1 MKDDIILQV
10 ENLHTGFLVDNV
22 PLEAV
27 SGVSFSLK
35 AGRVLGVVGESGCG
49 KSVTAHSI
57 MQLLPKYGRITEGS
71 ITYTRA
77 TGEKIEIQKLRRT
90 GNQMRQI
97 RGKEISMIFQEPM
110 SSLNPVITVGDQI
123 MENILTHE
131 EVSKEEAKQ
140 RAIDLLAEVGI
151 SRPEKVVD
159 NYPFQLSG
167 GMARKVLLSTALAS
181 DSKVIIADEPTP
193 GLDEES
199 LNEVLK
205 DFRDIA
211 DSGRAILMITHDI
224 MAALKIADK
233 VAIFYAGSTLEIANT
248 SDFKQKEV
256 ELRHPY
262 TKALYKALP
271 NHDFVPIDDKTQP
284 LPNELPKGCVFSD
297 RCPLKDK
304 NCENQVPKIREI
316 RNGKVRCIHAT

>member
-1 MKDDIILQV
+1 MSKEPILKVKDLGISFSQYTNGLVRRDLNVIRNLDIELYEGEILAVVGSSGSGKSLLAHAILGILPDNACTQGDIIYKGEILDEKRKEKLRGDEIVLIPQSV
-10 ENLHTGFLVDNV
+10 NYLDPLKKVGKQIKISIKDKDKKTQDKIVDN
-22 PLEAV
+22 L
-27 SGVSFSLK
+27 FK
-35 AGRVLGVVGESGCG
+35 
-49 KSVTAHSI
+49 
-57 MQLLPKYGRITEGS
+57 KYNLD
-71 ITYTRA
+71 
-77 TGEKIEIQKLRRT
+77 K
-90 GNQMRQI
+90 
-97 RGKEISMIFQEPM
+97 
-110 SSLNPVITVGDQI
+110 
-123 MENILTHE
+123 
-131 EVSKEEAKQ
+131 
-140 RAIDLLAEVGI
+140 
-151 SRPEKVVD
+151 KVK
-159 NYPFQLSG
+159 NYYPFQLSG

-316 RNGKVRCIHAT
+316 RNGKVRCIYAT

>member
-1 MKDDIILQV
+1 MSKEPILKVKDLGISFSQYTNGLVRRDLNVIRNLDIELYEGEILAVVGSSGSGKSLLAHAILGILPDNACTQGDIIYKGEILDEKRKEKLRGDEIVLIPQSV
-10 ENLHTGFLVDNV
+10 NYLDPLKKVGKQIKISIKDKDKKTQDEIVDN
-22 PLEAV
+22 L
-27 SGVSFSLK
+27 FK
-35 AGRVLGVVGESGCG
+35 
-49 KSVTAHSI
+49 
-57 MQLLPKYGRITEGS
+57 KYNLD
-71 ITYTRA
+71 
-77 TGEKIEIQKLRRT
+77 K
-90 GNQMRQI
+90 
-97 RGKEISMIFQEPM
+97 
-110 SSLNPVITVGDQI
+110 
-123 MENILTHE
+123 
-131 EVSKEEAKQ
+131 
-140 RAIDLLAEVGI
+140 
-151 SRPEKVVD
+151 KVK
-159 NYPFQLSG
+159 NYYPFQLSG

-271 NHDFVPIDDKTQP
+271 NHEFVPIDDKTQP

>member
-1 MKDDIILQV
+1 MSKEPILKVKDLGISFSQYTNGLVRRDLNVIRNLDIELYEGEILAVVGSSGSGKSLLAHAILGILPDNACTQGDMIYKGEILDEKRKEKLRGDEIV
-10 ENLHTGFLVDNV
+10 LIPQSVNYLDPLKKVGKQIKISIKDKDKKTQDEIVDN
-22 PLEAV
+22 L
-27 SGVSFSLK
+27 FK
-35 AGRVLGVVGESGCG
+35 
-49 KSVTAHSI
+49 
-57 MQLLPKYGRITEGS
+57 KYNLD
-71 ITYTRA
+71 
-77 TGEKIEIQKLRRT
+77 K
-90 GNQMRQI
+90 
-97 RGKEISMIFQEPM
+97 
-110 SSLNPVITVGDQI
+110 
-123 MENILTHE
+123 
-131 EVSKEEAKQ
+131 
-140 RAIDLLAEVGI
+140 
-151 SRPEKVVD
+151 KVK
-159 NYPFQLSG
+159 NYYPFQLSG

>member
-1 MKDDIILQV
+1 VRRDLNVIRNLDIELYEGEILAVVGSSGSGKSLLAHAILGILPDNACTQGDIIYKGEILDEKRKEKLRGDEIVLIPQSV
-10 ENLHTGFLVDNV
+10 NYLDPLKKVGKQIKISIKDKDKKTQDEIVDN
-22 PLEAV
+22 L
-27 SGVSFSLK
+27 FK
-35 AGRVLGVVGESGCG
+35 
-49 KSVTAHSI
+49 
-57 MQLLPKYGRITEGS
+57 KYNLD
-71 ITYTRA
+71 
-77 TGEKIEIQKLRRT
+77 K
-90 GNQMRQI
+90 
-97 RGKEISMIFQEPM
+97 
-110 SSLNPVITVGDQI
+110 
-123 MENILTHE
+123 
-131 EVSKEEAKQ
+131 
-140 RAIDLLAEVGI
+140 
-151 SRPEKVVD
+151 KVK
-159 NYPFQLSG
+159 NYYPFQLSG

>member
-1 MKDDIILQV
+1 MSKEPILKVKDLGISFSQYTNGLVRRDLNVIRNLDIELYEGEILAVVGSSGSGKSLLAHAILGILPDNACTQGDIIYKGEILDEKRKEKLRGDEIVLIPQSV
-10 ENLHTGFLVDNV
+10 NYLDPLKKVGKQIKISIKDKDKKTQDEIVDN
-22 PLEAV
+22 L
-27 SGVSFSLK
+27 FK
-35 AGRVLGVVGESGCG
+35 
-49 KSVTAHSI
+49 
-57 MQLLPKYGRITEGS
+57 KYNLD
-71 ITYTRA
+71 
-77 TGEKIEIQKLRRT
+77 K
-90 GNQMRQI
+90 
-97 RGKEISMIFQEPM
+97 
-110 SSLNPVITVGDQI
+110 
-123 MENILTHE
+123 
-131 EVSKEEAKQ
+131 
-140 RAIDLLAEVGI
+140 
-151 SRPEKVVD
+151 KVK
-159 NYPFQLSG
+159 NYYPFQLSG

-316 RNGKVRCIHAT
+316 RNGKVRCIYAT

>member
-1 MKDDIILQV
+1 MSKEPILKVKDLGISFSQYTNGLVRGDLNVIRNLDIELYEGEILAVVGSSGSGKSLLAHAILGILPDNACTQGDIIY
-10 ENLHTGFLVDNV
+10 
-22 PLEAV
+22 
-27 SGVSFSLK
+27 K
-35 AGRVLGVVGESGCG
+35 GE
-49 KSVTAHSI
+49 I
-57 MQLLPKYGRITEGS
+57 LD
-71 ITYTRA
+71 
-77 TGEKIEIQKLRRT
+77 EKRKEKLR
-90 GNQMRQI
+90 GDEIVLIPQSVNYLDPLKKVGKQI
-97 RGKEISMIFQEPM
+97 KISIKDKDKKTQDEI
-110 SSLNPVITVGDQI
+110 GD
-123 MENILTHE
+123 NLF
-131 EVSKEEAKQ
+131 KKYNL
-140 RAIDLLAEVGI
+140 DK
-151 SRPEKVVD
+151 KVK
-159 NYPFQLSG
+159 NYYPFQLSG

-304 NCENQVPKIREI
+304 NCENQAPKIREI

>member
-1 MKDDIILQV
+1 MSKEPILKVKDLGISFSQYTNGLVRRDLNVIRNLDIELYEGEILAVVGSSGSGKSLLAHAILGILPDNACTQGDIIY
-10 ENLHTGFLVDNV
+10 
-22 PLEAV
+22 
-27 SGVSFSLK
+27 K
-35 AGRVLGVVGESGCG
+35 GE
-49 KSVTAHSI
+49 I
-57 MQLLPKYGRITEGS
+57 LD
-71 ITYTRA
+71 
-77 TGEKIEIQKLRRT
+77 EKRKEKLR
-90 GNQMRQI
+90 GDEIVLIPQSVNYLDPLKKVGKQI
-97 RGKEISMIFQEPM
+97 KISIKDKDKKTQDEIVHNLFKKYN
-110 SSLNPVITVGDQI
+110 LD
-123 MENILTHE
+123 
-131 EVSKEEAKQ
+131 K
-140 RAIDLLAEVGI
+140 
-151 SRPEKVVD
+151 KVK
-159 NYPFQLSG
+159 NYYPFQLSG

>member
-1 MKDDIILQV
+1 MSKEPILKVKDLGISFSQYTNGLVRGDLNVIRNLDIELYEGEILAVVGSSGSGKSLLAHAILGILPDNACTQGDIIYKGEILDEKRKEKLRGDEIVLIPQSV
-10 ENLHTGFLVDNV
+10 NYLDPLKKVGKQIKISIKDKDKKTQDEIVDN
-22 PLEAV
+22 L
-27 SGVSFSLK
+27 FK
-35 AGRVLGVVGESGCG
+35 
-49 KSVTAHSI
+49 
-57 MQLLPKYGRITEGS
+57 KYNLD
-71 ITYTRA
+71 
-77 TGEKIEIQKLRRT
+77 K
-90 GNQMRQI
+90 
-97 RGKEISMIFQEPM
+97 
-110 SSLNPVITVGDQI
+110 
-123 MENILTHE
+123 
-131 EVSKEEAKQ
+131 
-140 RAIDLLAEVGI
+140 
-151 SRPEKVVD
+151 KVK
-159 NYPFQLSG
+159 NYYPFQLSG

-224 MAALKIADK
+224 MAALKIAVK

>member
-1 MKDDIILQV
+1 MSKEPILKIKDLGISFSQYTNGLVRGDLNVIRNLDIELFEGEILAVVGSSGSGKSLLAHAILGILPDNACTQGDIIYKGEILDEKRKEKLRGDEIVLIPQSV
-10 ENLHTGFLVDNV
+10 NYLDPLKKVGKQIKISIKDKDKKTQDEIVDN
-22 PLEAV
+22 L
-27 SGVSFSLK
+27 FK
-35 AGRVLGVVGESGCG
+35 
-49 KSVTAHSI
+49 
-57 MQLLPKYGRITEGS
+57 KYNLD
-71 ITYTRA
+71 
-77 TGEKIEIQKLRRT
+77 K
-90 GNQMRQI
+90 
-97 RGKEISMIFQEPM
+97 
-110 SSLNPVITVGDQI
+110 
-123 MENILTHE
+123 
-131 EVSKEEAKQ
+131 
-140 RAIDLLAEVGI
+140 
-151 SRPEKVVD
+151 KVK
-159 NYPFQLSG
+159 NYYPFQLSG

>member
-1 MKDDIILQV
+1 MSKEPILKVKDLGISFSQYTNGLVRGDLNVIRNLDIELYEGEILAVVGSSGSGKSLLAHAILGILPDNACTQGDISYKGEILDEKRKEKLRGDEIV
-10 ENLHTGFLVDNV
+10 LIPQSVNYLDPLKKVGKQIKISIKDKDKKTQDEIVDN
-22 PLEAV
+22 L
-27 SGVSFSLK
+27 FK
-35 AGRVLGVVGESGCG
+35 
-49 KSVTAHSI
+49 
-57 MQLLPKYGRITEGS
+57 KYNLD
-71 ITYTRA
+71 
-77 TGEKIEIQKLRRT
+77 K
-90 GNQMRQI
+90 
-97 RGKEISMIFQEPM
+97 
-110 SSLNPVITVGDQI
+110 
-123 MENILTHE
+123 
-131 EVSKEEAKQ
+131 
-140 RAIDLLAEVGI
+140 
-151 SRPEKVVD
+151 KVK
-159 NYPFQLSG
+159 NYYPFQLSG

-205 DFRDIA
+205 DFRDIV

>member
-1 MKDDIILQV
+1 MSKEPILKVKDLGISFSQYTNGLVRGDLNVIRNLDIELYEGEILAVVGSSGSGKSLLAHAILGILPDNACTQGDIIYKGEILDEKRKEKLRGDEIVLIPQSV
-10 ENLHTGFLVDNV
+10 NYLDPLKKVGKQIKISIKDKDKKTQDEIVDN
-22 PLEAV
+22 L
-27 SGVSFSLK
+27 FK
-35 AGRVLGVVGESGCG
+35 
-49 KSVTAHSI
+49 
-57 MQLLPKYGRITEGS
+57 KYNLD
-71 ITYTRA
+71 
-77 TGEKIEIQKLRRT
+77 K
-90 GNQMRQI
+90 
-97 RGKEISMIFQEPM
+97 
-110 SSLNPVITVGDQI
+110 
-123 MENILTHE
+123 
-131 EVSKEEAKQ
+131 
-140 RAIDLLAEVGI
+140 
-151 SRPEKVVD
+151 KVK
-159 NYPFQLSG
+159 NYYPFQLSG

-205 DFRDIA
+205 DFRVIA

>member
-1 MKDDIILQV
+1 MSKEPILKVKDLGISFSQYTNGLVRRDLNVIRNLDIELYEGEILAVVGSSGSGKSLLAHAILGILPDNACTQGDIIYKGEILDEKRKEKLRGDEIVLIPQSV
-10 ENLHTGFLVDNV
+10 NYLDPLKKVGKQIKISIKDKDKKTQDEIVDN
-22 PLEAV
+22 L
-27 SGVSFSLK
+27 FK
-35 AGRVLGVVGESGCG
+35 
-49 KSVTAHSI
+49 
-57 MQLLPKYGRITEGS
+57 KYNLD
-71 ITYTRA
+71 
-77 TGEKIEIQKLRRT
+77 K
-90 GNQMRQI
+90 
-97 RGKEISMIFQEPM
+97 
-110 SSLNPVITVGDQI
+110 
-123 MENILTHE
+123 
-131 EVSKEEAKQ
+131 
-140 RAIDLLAEVGI
+140 
-151 SRPEKVVD
+151 KVK
-159 NYPFQLSG
+159 NYYPFQLSG

-284 LPNELPKGCVFSD
+284 LPNELPKGCIFSD

-316 RNGKVRCIHAT
+316 RNGKVRCIYAT

>member
-1 MKDDIILQV
+1 MSKEPILKVKDLGISFSQYTNGLVRGDLNVIRNLDIELYEGEILAVVGSSGSGKSLLAHAILGILPDNACTQGDIIYKGEILDEKRKEKLRGDEIVLIPQSV
-10 ENLHTGFLVDNV
+10 NYLDPLKKVGKQIKISIKDKDKKTQDEIVDN
-22 PLEAV
+22 L
-27 SGVSFSLK
+27 FK
-35 AGRVLGVVGESGCG
+35 
-49 KSVTAHSI
+49 
-57 MQLLPKYGRITEGS
+57 KYNLD
-71 ITYTRA
+71 
-77 TGEKIEIQKLRRT
+77 K
-90 GNQMRQI
+90 
-97 RGKEISMIFQEPM
+97 
-110 SSLNPVITVGDQI
+110 
-123 MENILTHE
+123 
-131 EVSKEEAKQ
+131 
-140 RAIDLLAEVGI
+140 
-151 SRPEKVVD
+151 KVK
-159 NYPFQLSG
+159 NYYPFQLSG

-284 LPNELPKGCVFSD
+284 LPNELHKG
-297 RCPLKDK
+297 
-304 NCENQVPKIREI
+304 
-316 RNGKVRCIHAT
+316 

>member
-1 MKDDIILQV
+1 MKEPILKV
-10 ENLHTGFLVDNV
+10 ENLGISFSQYTNGLVRRDLNVIRNLDIELYEGEILAVVGSSGSGKSLLAHAILGILPDNACTQGDIIYKGEILDEKRKEKLRGDEIVLIPQSVNYLDPLKKVGKQIKISIKDKDKKTQDEIVDN
-22 PLEAV
+22 L
-27 SGVSFSLK
+27 FK
-35 AGRVLGVVGESGCG
+35 
-49 KSVTAHSI
+49 
-57 MQLLPKYGRITEGS
+57 KYNLD
-71 ITYTRA
+71 
-77 TGEKIEIQKLRRT
+77 K
-90 GNQMRQI
+90 
-97 RGKEISMIFQEPM
+97 
-110 SSLNPVITVGDQI
+110 
-123 MENILTHE
+123 
-131 EVSKEEAKQ
+131 
-140 RAIDLLAEVGI
+140 
-151 SRPEKVVD
+151 KVK
-159 NYPFQLSG
+159 NYYPFQLSG

>member
-1 MKDDIILQV
+1 MSKEPILKVKDLGISFSQYTNGLVRRDLNVIRNLDIELYEGEILAVVGSSGSGKSLLAHAILGILPDNACTQGDIIYKGEILDEKRKEKLRGDEIVLIPQSV
-10 ENLHTGFLVDNV
+10 NYLDPLKKVGKQIKISIKDKDKKTQDEIVDN
-22 PLEAV
+22 L
-27 SGVSFSLK
+27 FK
-35 AGRVLGVVGESGCG
+35 
-49 KSVTAHSI
+49 
-57 MQLLPKYGRITEGS
+57 KYNLD
-71 ITYTRA
+71 
-77 TGEKIEIQKLRRT
+77 K
-90 GNQMRQI
+90 
-97 RGKEISMIFQEPM
+97 
-110 SSLNPVITVGDQI
+110 
-123 MENILTHE
+123 
-131 EVSKEEAKQ
+131 
-140 RAIDLLAEVGI
+140 
-151 SRPEKVVD
+151 KVK
-159 NYPFQLSG
+159 NYYPFQLSG

-316 RNGKVRCIHAT
+316 RNGKGRCIHAT

>member
-1 MKDDIILQV
+1 MSKEPILKVKDLGISFSQYTNGLVRRDLNVIRNLDIELYEGEILAVVGSSGSGKSLLAHAILGILPDNACTQGDIIYKGEILDEKRKEKLRGDEIVLIPQSV
-10 ENLHTGFLVDNV
+10 NYLDPLKKVGKQIKISIKDKDKKTQDEIVDN
-22 PLEAV
+22 L
-27 SGVSFSLK
+27 FK
-35 AGRVLGVVGESGCG
+35 
-49 KSVTAHSI
+49 
-57 MQLLPKYGRITEGS
+57 KYNLD
-71 ITYTRA
+71 
-77 TGEKIEIQKLRRT
+77 K
-90 GNQMRQI
+90 
-97 RGKEISMIFQEPM
+97 
-110 SSLNPVITVGDQI
+110 
-123 MENILTHE
+123 
-131 EVSKEEAKQ
+131 
-140 RAIDLLAEVGI
+140 
-151 SRPEKVVD
+151 KVK
-159 NYPFQLSG
+159 NYYPFQLSG

-211 DSGRAILMITHDI
+211 DSGHAILMITHDI

>member
-1 MKDDIILQV
+1 MSKEPILKVKDLGISFSQYTNGLVRRDLNVIRNLDIELYEGEILAVVGSSGSGKSLLAHAILGILPDNACTQGDIIYKGEILDEKRKEKLRGDEIVLIPQSV
-10 ENLHTGFLVDNV
+10 NYLDPLKKVGKQIKISIKDKDKKTQDEIVDN
-22 PLEAV
+22 L
-27 SGVSFSLK
+27 FK
-35 AGRVLGVVGESGCG
+35 
-49 KSVTAHSI
+49 
-57 MQLLPKYGRITEGS
+57 KYNLD
-71 ITYTRA
+71 
-77 TGEKIEIQKLRRT
+77 K
-90 GNQMRQI
+90 
-97 RGKEISMIFQEPM
+97 
-110 SSLNPVITVGDQI
+110 
-123 MENILTHE
+123 
-131 EVSKEEAKQ
+131 
-140 RAIDLLAEVGI
+140 
-151 SRPEKVVD
+151 KVK
-159 NYPFQLSG
+159 NYYPFQLSG

-211 DSGRAILMITHDI
+211 DSRRAILMITHDI

>member
-1 MKDDIILQV
+1 MKKEPILSV
-10 ENLHTGFLVDNV
+10 KDLGI
-22 PLEAV
+22 
-27 SGVSFSLK
+27 SFSQYTKGLRRRELEVITNLDIDLYEGEIL
-35 AGRVLGVVGESGCG
+35 AVVGSSGSG
-49 KSVTAHSI
+49 KSLLAHAI
-57 MQLLPKYGRITEGS
+57 LGILPDNATTEGNIIYKGKS
-71 ITYTRA
+71 LSLKDK
-77 TGEKIEIQKLRRT
+77 EKLRGR
-90 GNQMRQI
+90 
-97 RGKEISMIFQEPM
+97 EIVFIPQSVNFLDPLMKVSKQVKI
-110 SSLNPVITVGDQI
+110 SI
-123 MENILTHE
+123 EN
-131 EVSKEEAKQ
+131 KEEANKRQ
-140 RAIDLLAEVGI
+140 RKIFNKYELD
-151 SRPEKVVD
+151 KKVD
-159 NYPFQLSG
+159 NLYPFELSG
-167 GMARKVLLSTALAS
+167 GMARKVLLSTALVS
-181 DSKVIIADEPTP
+181 DCKVIIADEPTP

>member
-1 MKDDIILQV
+1 MSKEPILKVKDLGISFSQYTNGLVRGDLNVIRNLDIELYEGEILAVVGSSGSGKSLLAHAILGILPDNACTQGDIIYKGEILDEKRKEKLRGDEIVLIPQSV
-10 ENLHTGFLVDNV
+10 NYLDPLKKVGKQIKISIKDKDKKTQDEIVDN
-22 PLEAV
+22 L
-27 SGVSFSLK
+27 FK
-35 AGRVLGVVGESGCG
+35 
-49 KSVTAHSI
+49 
-57 MQLLPKYGRITEGS
+57 KYNLD
-71 ITYTRA
+71 
-77 TGEKIEIQKLRRT
+77 K
-90 GNQMRQI
+90 
-97 RGKEISMIFQEPM
+97 
-110 SSLNPVITVGDQI
+110 
-123 MENILTHE
+123 
-131 EVSKEEAKQ
+131 
-140 RAIDLLAEVGI
+140 
-151 SRPEKVVD
+151 KVK
-159 NYPFQLSG
+159 NYYPFQLSG

-205 DFRDIA
+205 DLA

>member
-1 MKDDIILQV
+1 MSKEPILKVKDLGISFSQYTNVLVRGDLNVIRNLDIELYEGEILAVVGSSGSGKSLLAHAILGILPDNAFTQGDIIYKGEILDEKRKEKLRGDEIVLIPQSV
-10 ENLHTGFLVDNV
+10 NYLDPLKKVGKQIKISIKDKDKKTQDEIVDN
-22 PLEAV
+22 L
-27 SGVSFSLK
+27 FK
-35 AGRVLGVVGESGCG
+35 
-49 KSVTAHSI
+49 
-57 MQLLPKYGRITEGS
+57 KYNLD
-71 ITYTRA
+71 
-77 TGEKIEIQKLRRT
+77 K
-90 GNQMRQI
+90 
-97 RGKEISMIFQEPM
+97 
-110 SSLNPVITVGDQI
+110 
-123 MENILTHE
+123 
-131 EVSKEEAKQ
+131 
-140 RAIDLLAEVGI
+140 
-151 SRPEKVVD
+151 KVK
-159 NYPFQLSG
+159 NYYPFQLSG

>member
-1 MKDDIILQV
+1 MSKEPILKVKDLGISFSQYTNGLVRGDLNVIRNLDIELYEGEILAVVGSSGSGKSLLAHAILGILPDNACTQGDIIYKGEILDEKRKEKLRGDEIVLIPQSV
-10 ENLHTGFLVDNV
+10 NYLDPLKKVGKQIKISIKDKDKKTQDEIVDN
-22 PLEAV
+22 L
-27 SGVSFSLK
+27 FK
-35 AGRVLGVVGESGCG
+35 
-49 KSVTAHSI
+49 
-57 MQLLPKYGRITEGS
+57 KYNLD
-71 ITYTRA
+71 
-77 TGEKIEIQKLRRT
+77 K
-90 GNQMRQI
+90 
-97 RGKEISMIFQEPM
+97 
-110 SSLNPVITVGDQI
+110 
-123 MENILTHE
+123 
-131 EVSKEEAKQ
+131 
-140 RAIDLLAEVGI
+140 
-151 SRPEKVVD
+151 KVK
-159 NYPFQLSG
+159 NYYPFQLSG

-297 RCPLKDK
+297 RWPLKDK

>member
-1 MKDDIILQV
+1 MSKEPILKVKDLGISFSQYTNGLVRGDLNVIRNLDIELYEGEILAVVGSSGSGKSLLAHAILGILPDNACTQGDIIYKGEILDEKRKEKLRGDEIVLIPQSV
-10 ENLHTGFLVDNV
+10 NYLDPLKKVGKQIKISIKDKDKKTQDEIVDN
-22 PLEAV
+22 L
-27 SGVSFSLK
+27 FK
-35 AGRVLGVVGESGCG
+35 
-49 KSVTAHSI
+49 
-57 MQLLPKYGRITEGS
+57 KYNLD
-71 ITYTRA
+71 
-77 TGEKIEIQKLRRT
+77 K
-90 GNQMRQI
+90 
-97 RGKEISMIFQEPM
+97 
-110 SSLNPVITVGDQI
+110 
-123 MENILTHE
+123 
-131 EVSKEEAKQ
+131 
-140 RAIDLLAEVGI
+140 
-151 SRPEKVVD
+151 KVK
-159 NYPFQLSG
+159 NYYPFQLSG

-211 DSGRAILMITHDI
+211 DSRRAILMITHDI

>member
-1 MKDDIILQV
+1 MSKEPILKVKDLGISFSQYTNGLVRGDLNVIRNLDIELYEGEILAVVGSSGSGKSLLAHAILGILPDNACTQGDIIYKGEILDEKRKEKLWGDEIVLIPQSV
-10 ENLHTGFLVDNV
+10 NYLDPLKKVGKQIKISIKDKDKKTQDEIVDN
-22 PLEAV
+22 L
-27 SGVSFSLK
+27 FK
-35 AGRVLGVVGESGCG
+35 
-49 KSVTAHSI
+49 
-57 MQLLPKYGRITEGS
+57 KYNLD
-71 ITYTRA
+71 
-77 TGEKIEIQKLRRT
+77 K
-90 GNQMRQI
+90 
-97 RGKEISMIFQEPM
+97 
-110 SSLNPVITVGDQI
+110 
-123 MENILTHE
+123 
-131 EVSKEEAKQ
+131 
-140 RAIDLLAEVGI
+140 
-151 SRPEKVVD
+151 KVK
-159 NYPFQLSG
+159 NYYPFQLSG

-233 VAIFYAGSTLEIANT
+233 VVIFYAGSTLEIANT

>member
-1 MKDDIILQV
+1 MSKEPILKVKDLGISFSQYTNGLVRRNLNVIRNLDIELYEGEILAVVGSSGSGKSLLAHAILGILPDNACTQGDIIYKGEILDEKRKEKLRGDEIVLIPQSV
-10 ENLHTGFLVDNV
+10 NYLDPLKKVGKQIKISIKDKDKKTQDEIVDN
-22 PLEAV
+22 L
-27 SGVSFSLK
+27 FK
-35 AGRVLGVVGESGCG
+35 
-49 KSVTAHSI
+49 
-57 MQLLPKYGRITEGS
+57 KYNLD
-71 ITYTRA
+71 
-77 TGEKIEIQKLRRT
+77 K
-90 GNQMRQI
+90 
-97 RGKEISMIFQEPM
+97 
-110 SSLNPVITVGDQI
+110 
-123 MENILTHE
+123 
-131 EVSKEEAKQ
+131 
-140 RAIDLLAEVGI
+140 
-151 SRPEKVVD
+151 KVK
-159 NYPFQLSG
+159 NYYPFQLSG

-181 DSKVIIADEPTP
+181 DSKVIIADEPTT

-297 RCPLKDK
+297 RCSLKDK

>member
-1 MKDDIILQV
+1 MSKEPILKVKDLGISFSQYTNGLVRGDLNVIRNLDIELYEGEILAVVGSSGSGKSLLAHAILGILPDNACTQGDIIYKGEILD
-10 ENLHTGFLVDNV
+10 ENRKEKLRGDEIVLIPQSVNYLDPLKKVGKQIKISIKDKDKKTQDEIVDN
-22 PLEAV
+22 L
-27 SGVSFSLK
+27 FK
-35 AGRVLGVVGESGCG
+35 
-49 KSVTAHSI
+49 
-57 MQLLPKYGRITEGS
+57 KYNLD
-71 ITYTRA
+71 
-77 TGEKIEIQKLRRT
+77 K
-90 GNQMRQI
+90 
-97 RGKEISMIFQEPM
+97 
-110 SSLNPVITVGDQI
+110 
-123 MENILTHE
+123 
-131 EVSKEEAKQ
+131 
-140 RAIDLLAEVGI
+140 
-151 SRPEKVVD
+151 KVK
-159 NYPFQLSG
+159 NYYPFQLSG

>member
-1 MKDDIILQV
+1 MSKEPILKVKDLGISFSQYTNGLVRGDLNVIRNLDIELYEGEILAVVGSSGSGKSLLAHAILGILPDNACTQGDIIYKGEILDEKRKEKLRGDEIVLIPQSV
-10 ENLHTGFLVDNV
+10 NYLDPLKKVGKQIKISIKDKDKKTQDEIVDN
-22 PLEAV
+22 L
-27 SGVSFSLK
+27 FK
-35 AGRVLGVVGESGCG
+35 
-49 KSVTAHSI
+49 
-57 MQLLPKYGRITEGS
+57 KYNLD
-71 ITYTRA
+71 
-77 TGEKIEIQKLRRT
+77 K
-90 GNQMRQI
+90 
-97 RGKEISMIFQEPM
+97 
-110 SSLNPVITVGDQI
+110 
-123 MENILTHE
+123 
-131 EVSKEEAKQ
+131 
-140 RAIDLLAEVGI
+140 
-151 SRPEKVVD
+151 KVK
-159 NYPFQLSG
+159 NYYPFQLSG

-233 VAIFYAGSTLEIANT
+233 VAIFYAGSTLEISNT

>member
-1 MKDDIILQV
+1 MSQEPILKVKDLGISFSQYTNGLVRGDLNVIRNLDIELYEGEILAVVGSSGSGKSLLAHAILGILPDNACTQGDIIYKGEILDEKRKEKLRGDEIVLIPQSV
-10 ENLHTGFLVDNV
+10 NYLDPLKKVGKQIKISIKDKDKKTQDEIVDN
-22 PLEAV
+22 L
-27 SGVSFSLK
+27 FK
-35 AGRVLGVVGESGCG
+35 
-49 KSVTAHSI
+49 
-57 MQLLPKYGRITEGS
+57 KYNLD
-71 ITYTRA
+71 
-77 TGEKIEIQKLRRT
+77 K
-90 GNQMRQI
+90 
-97 RGKEISMIFQEPM
+97 
-110 SSLNPVITVGDQI
+110 
-123 MENILTHE
+123 
-131 EVSKEEAKQ
+131 
-140 RAIDLLAEVGI
+140 
-151 SRPEKVVD
+151 KVK
-159 NYPFQLSG
+159 NYYPFQLSG

>member
-1 MKDDIILQV
+1 MSKEPILKVKDLGISFSQYTNGLVRRDLNVIRNLDIELYEGEILAVVGSSGSGESLLAHAILGILPDNACTQGDIIYKGEILDEKRKEKLRGDEIVLIPQSV
-10 ENLHTGFLVDNV
+10 NYLDPLKKVGKQIKISIKDKDKKTQDEIVDN
-22 PLEAV
+22 L
-27 SGVSFSLK
+27 FK
-35 AGRVLGVVGESGCG
+35 
-49 KSVTAHSI
+49 
-57 MQLLPKYGRITEGS
+57 KYNLD
-71 ITYTRA
+71 
-77 TGEKIEIQKLRRT
+77 K
-90 GNQMRQI
+90 
-97 RGKEISMIFQEPM
+97 
-110 SSLNPVITVGDQI
+110 
-123 MENILTHE
+123 
-131 EVSKEEAKQ
+131 
-140 RAIDLLAEVGI
+140 
-151 SRPEKVVD
+151 KVK
-159 NYPFQLSG
+159 NYYPFQLSG

>member
-1 MKDDIILQV
+1 MSKEPILKVKDLGISFSQYTNGLVRGDLNVIRNLDIELYEGEILAVVGSSGSGKSLLAHAILGILPDNACTQGDIIYKGEILDEKRKEKLRGDEIVLIPQSV
-10 ENLHTGFLVDNV
+10 NYLDPLKKVGKQIKISIKDKDKKTQDEIVDN
-22 PLEAV
+22 L
-27 SGVSFSLK
+27 FK
-35 AGRVLGVVGESGCG
+35 
-49 KSVTAHSI
+49 
-57 MQLLPKYGRITEGS
+57 KYNLD
-71 ITYTRA
+71 
-77 TGEKIEIQKLRRT
+77 K
-90 GNQMRQI
+90 
-97 RGKEISMIFQEPM
+97 
-110 SSLNPVITVGDQI
+110 
-123 MENILTHE
+123 
-131 EVSKEEAKQ
+131 
-140 RAIDLLAEVGI
+140 
-151 SRPEKVVD
+151 KVK
-159 NYPFQLSG
+159 NYYLFQLSG

>member
-1 MKDDIILQV
+1 MSKEPILKVKDLGISFSQYTNGLVRGDLNVIRNLDIELYEGEILAVVGSSGSGKSLLAHAILGILPDNACTQGDIIYKGEILDEKRKEKLRGDEIVLIPQSV
-10 ENLHTGFLVDNV
+10 NYLDPLKKVGKQIKISIKDKDKKTQDEIVDN
-22 PLEAV
+22 L
-27 SGVSFSLK
+27 FK
-35 AGRVLGVVGESGCG
+35 
-49 KSVTAHSI
+49 
-57 MQLLPKYGRITEGS
+57 KYNLD
-71 ITYTRA
+71 
-77 TGEKIEIQKLRRT
+77 K
-90 GNQMRQI
+90 
-97 RGKEISMIFQEPM
+97 
-110 SSLNPVITVGDQI
+110 
-123 MENILTHE
+123 
-131 EVSKEEAKQ
+131 
-140 RAIDLLAEVGI
+140 
-151 SRPEKVVD
+151 KVK
-159 NYPFQLSG
+159 NYYPFQLSG

-181 DSKVIIADEPTP
+181 DSKVIIADETTP